1 MSNCGNPCC
10 KKARLK
16 SCSACLKEMYCDTDC
31 QKADWKTH
39 KQLCLIMKNDDKLLE
54 YSEVSIIINKLM
66 NLASFE
72 RIKNN
77 IKLNK
82 ENKNRSIKILTY
94 CVLFVKKQFGKK
106 IVGSSYRKYRFNTRI
121 SNYSVDFSILI
132 PLYDLLCTLYIPVE
146 NMSHHIYDSDCIDD
160 SYKAIKHLDA
170 TISILNYW
178 NRERNLNRED
188 QYEIYDRS
196 CSLTIHFFTAH
207 CRYGMCRQYQKS
219 YRSALIHYDISI
231 HYIKKDLM
239 TTENLEKL
247 RKCVTIEDKK
257 KYKEAKY
264 IYEES
269 IDKLCTSLNL
279 KAYCLFS
286 LSKFEESNVIFEDV
300 YIIMSE
306 AYSPDHPKVLD
317 KVGFII
323 ENLIEMK
330 KYVDAEKYAR
340 ISYECLFRSNSKS
353 VHLSIISDQL
363 AFITFE
369 LIKQNA
375 ENIDKS
381 INIKN
386 LLTIEEVGMLIVN
399 ALTIKIEYNSSNI
412 DPCCYNDEMQHIK
425 DRLCDIYTFMGKN
438 NTEILDLFAD
448 YNISYSI
455 TDDNN
460 N

>member
-10 KKARLK
+10 EKARLK
-16 SCSACLKEMYCDTDC
+16 SCSGCLKEMYCDTDC

-54 YSEVSIIINKLM
+54 YSEISIIMNKLM
-66 NLASFE
+66 NLASFS

-82 ENKNRSIKILTY
+82 ENKNRSAKILTY
-94 CVLFVKKQFGKK
+94 CVLFVKKQFGEK
-106 IVGSSYRKYRFNTRI
+106 IIGSSYRKSRLNTRV
-121 SNYSVDFSILI
+121 SNHSVDFGILMPI
-132 PLYDLLCTLYIPVE
+132 YDLLCTLYIPVE
-146 NMSHHIYDSDCIDD
+146 NMSHYIYNSECVDD
-160 SYKAIKHLDA
+160 SYKALKHLDDMV
-170 TISILNYW
+170 SILNYW
-178 NRERNLNRED
+178 DSERNLNKKD
-188 QYEIYDRS
+188 QYEVYNRS
-196 CSLTIHFFTAH
+196 YSLTIHYFNAH
-207 CRYGMCRQYQKS
+207 CRYGMCKQYQKN

-231 HYIKKDLM
+231 HCVKKNLM
-239 TTENLEKL
+239 TNENLENL
-247 RKCVTIEDKK
+247 RKCLTIEGKI
-257 KYKEAKY
+257 KYKEARN
-264 IYEES
+264 IYEEG
-269 IDKLCTSLNL
+269 IDKLCTSLML
-279 KAYCLFS
+279 KAYCLFG
-286 LSKFEESNVIFEDV
+286 LSKFEMSNVIFEEI

-330 KYVDAEKYAR
+330 EYVDAEKYAR
-340 ISYECLFRSNSKS
+340 VSYECLFRSDSKS
-353 VHLSIISDQL
+353 VHLSIIADQL
-363 AFITFE
+363 ALVTFE
-369 LIKQNA
+369 LIKQNV
-375 ENIDKS
+375 ESTNKS

-386 LLTIEEVGMLIVN
+386 LLTIEEVGMLLVN

-438 NTEILDLFAD
+438 NTEILDLFAN

-455 TDDNN
+455 TDDNDN
-460 N
+460 